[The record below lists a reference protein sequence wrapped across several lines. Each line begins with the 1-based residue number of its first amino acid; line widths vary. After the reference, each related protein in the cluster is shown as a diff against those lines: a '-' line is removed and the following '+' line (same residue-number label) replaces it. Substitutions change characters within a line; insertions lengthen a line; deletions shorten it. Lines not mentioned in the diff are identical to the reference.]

1 MNSVLTKTYPVLSIR
16 SAPFARHHA
25 NVLANVVCTQINLFR
40 LLQGLYENGIESD
53 NDIASMIIKEMAA
66 S

>member
-1 MNSVLTKTYPVLSIR
+1 MNSVLTKMYPVLSIR

-25 NVLANVVCTQINLFR
+25 NVLANVVCTQIIPFR
-40 LLQGLYENGIESD
+40 LPQGLYENGIESD
-53 NDIASMIIKEMAA
+53 NDIETRIKEMVA